1 MKLSSV
7 VVGDSNDDNNFLC
20 KLVLIDT
27 YVSRLCKTFVHNSST
42 SIKLSK
48 TQLHKIEK
56 SGRSLSSILGPLL
69 KTGLLLMKNV
79 LKPIAKSVLIPLGL
93 TEAISAIDAFFQKK
107 MSGSSMTALI
117 ILNKEMN
124 DIMKIVKSLEA
135 SGLLIKASAK
145 QSKINQRNKNIAYF
159 LNTTEK
165 DTSQEFR
172 INKINNYFIKEIDQN
187 EPLSNRN
194 K

>member
-1 MKLSSV
+1 
-7 VVGDSNDDNNFLC
+7 
-20 KLVLIDT
+20 
-27 YVSRLCKTFVHNSST
+27 
-42 SIKLSK
+42 
-48 TQLHKIEK
+48 
-56 SGRSLSSILGPLL
+56 
-69 KTGLLLMKNV
+69 
-79 LKPIAKSVLIPLGL
+79 
-93 TEAISAIDAFFQKK
+93 